1 MDTIDLLQRLWTARL
16 AVSAALAIVAAL
28 RAPWRRWFG
37 AEHACHLWWL
47 PLLALVASQ
56 LPHAATQT
64 VIVRLPAVLSAATP
78 IRSAPDAAA
87 TNWDW
92 RALLAIVWLAG
103 ACAMLAF
110 AIARQ
115 WRFLHALRAAKRER
129 PTGPDRISE
138 ILRASDIATGPA
150 LVGVWRARLVLPCDF
165 EQRYDARER
174 ALILAHEAMHARR
187 RDGLIGAVG
196 TALHAVFWFHPLAWW
211 AVSRLRRDQE
221 LACDAAVLRERPCAR
236 RHYANAMLKAQFAG
250 AVLPAGS
257 FWPSHPIRERI
268 LMLKLPVPG
277 GTRRILGRVA
287 AGSLAVA
294 ISVASYAAGQPPA
307 VAATGPGAHAPGY
320 QLALRIRR
328 GDAVLATPIVCMRSG
343 GSASISQAEGG
354 DKAWSLE
361 LNLRAQSAGSGEV
374 RVALAGSLRDGGATS
389 RLNLSLRGPLGKPM
403 SVRLDGTP
411 AAELEILPTAG
422 CTAAR
427 PAPPPPPPPPPPA
440 APAPPPPPPAP
451 PTSGGVLMPAPP
463 VIPPP
468 PTLPPAPV
476 IPPPPAPPVMPP
488 APTMPPAP
496 YIPPMASAQP
506 APAAAP
512 ASMARPVLAEARAR
526 PAASPEPAIA
536 AAPATPRPAV
546 AGAAAARPAPAA
558 PSSGD
563 RR

>member
-1 MDTIDLLQRLWTARL
+1 MDTIDLLQRLWTATL
-16 AVSAALAIVAAL
+16 AMSVALMIVAAL
-28 RAPWRRWFG
+28 RVPWRRWFG

-56 LPHAATQT
+56 LPHVAAQA

-78 IRSAPDAAA
+78 IAPAPDSAA
-87 TNWDW
+87 TNGDW
-92 RALLAIVWLAG
+92 RPLLAFLWLAGTGALLA
-103 ACAMLAF
+103 F
-110 AIARQ
+110 AVARQ
-115 WRFLHALRAAKRER
+115 WRFLRALRAAKRER
-129 PTGPDRISE
+129 PAAPDRIFE
-138 ILRASDIATGPA
+138 ILRARDVATGPA

-211 AVSRLRRDQE
+211 ALSRLRRDQE
-221 LACDAAVLRERPCAR
+221 LACDAAVLRERPRAR
-236 RHYANAMLKAQFAG
+236 RHYASAMLKAQFAG
-250 AVLPAGS
+250 AALPAGS

-287 AGSLAVA
+287 AGGLAVA

-403 SVRLDGTP
+403 SVRLDGTH

-451 PTSGGVLMPAPP
+451 PTSGGMLMPAPP

-476 IPPPPAPPVMPP
+476 IPPPPASPAMPP
-488 APTMPPAP
+488 APTMPAPP
-496 YIPPMASAQP
+496 YIPPMGSAMP
-506 APAAAP
+506 APVVAP
-512 ASMARPVLAEARAR
+512 AVAPHPALAADKARPVANSAPVL
-526 PAASPEPAIA
+526 A
-536 AAPATPRPAV
+536 AAPATPT
-546 AGAAAARPAPAA
+546 APAA
-558 PSSGD
+558 PSSAGH
-563 RR
+563 R